1 MNAGVTTIKT
11 AAETELAQVFAQARE
26 SLPGDDAV
34 AAQREA
40 AFGLF
45 AKEGLPHRRVEDW
58 KYTDLRALMREAK
71 PLALPPDA
79 AAKALAKSAGA
90 LVGDVET
97 RRLVFVDGAFVAE
110 LSDLASLE
118 KGLTVGSLADALS
131 GNDPMLTQHLGK
143 LAPAGD
149 VAVALNTAL
158 MGDGAVIRIAAGSTI
173 ERPLHLL
180 FVASGKPAA
189 SFVRSLVV
197 VERGARA
204 MVIESHEGPAG
215 SDYQVNAALELF
227 VGDKAHVDHVKIIG
241 EGADALHVSTLAA
254 AIGAHARFNAFSFTV
269 GGAVVRNQ
277 LFLKFDGE
285 GIVAGIRGA
294 TLLKGRQHA
303 DTTLVINH
311 VAPGCQSREVF
322 KTVLDDEAHGVFQGR
337 IIVRRHAQRT
347 DAKMMTRALL
357 LSERAEADNK
367 PELEIFADDVQ
378 CGHGATAG
386 AIDEDLKFYL
396 LARGI
401 PAAEA
406 EALLIQAFLGE
417 AIEGIEHAG
426 LREALLDTV
435 AAWLKAR
442 K

>member
-11 AAETELAQVFAQARE
+11 AAETELAQVFAHARE
-26 SLPGDDAV
+26 LLPGDDAV

-71 PLALPPDA
+71 PLAPPPDA

-110 LSDLASLE
+110 LSDLANPES
-118 KGLTVGSLADALS
+118 GLTVGSLADALS